1 LTRLVRF
8 LVRNWPLKL
17 AAVVSATILYSG
29 LVVSQNARVWP
40 GPLQIQTVDQPQGAF
55 LLEELP
61 NVTVV
66 RYLAPAE
73 VAGRVSNADFRAEVD
88 LSSVEPAPGGAPV
101 RVAVTVRAL
110 NPRIT
115 VLSWEPQQ
123 VEVRLDPVTERTVQV
138 TVDRGTV
145 PPGLAASV
153 PEVEPSSVVVRGAS
167 SLVARVRSVVA
178 RVTID
183 PNAIDVNSDVAL
195 FAADEFGEPVQPVD
209 ITPAE
214 VHVFIHVLP
223 AEGTRSVL
231 VKPRFSGSVALGYAV
246 TAIEVD
252 PLAVMVSGRLEAL
265 TQLDSVQTEP
275 IDLAGRRSDLDLE
288 AALELP
294 EGITA
299 VDTSVVRVALTV
311 EALES
316 SRLYVVGLALDGA
329 RGDLQYRLS
338 VPDVLVTIGGL
349 TMELEALEPTALLGR
364 LDVSGLGLGTH
375 SVAVRVRPPT
385 GLRVLEINPPNVA
398 VTISAPPPG
407 GVPPT
412 ASPASE

>member
-1 LTRLVRF
+1 MTRLVRF